1 MRKLTRQQKA
11 AISRTVTECFEK
23 VDVDIERHS
32 RICSICRR
40 VAQPPP
46 AFSLRTRFFGCP
58 TLCVSQQSV
67 GSVRSV
73 ASLNL
78 ERALHRG

>member
-23 VDVDIERHS
+23 VDVDIER
-32 RICSICRR
+32 R

-46 AFSLRTRFFGCP
+46 AFSL
-58 TLCVSQQSV
+58 
-67 GSVRSV
+67 
-73 ASLNL
+73 
-78 ERALHRG
+78 

>member
-1 MRKLTRQQKA
+1 MPKLTRQQKA

-23 VDVDIERHS
+23 VDVDIER
-32 RICSICRR
+32 R

-58 TLCVSQQSV
+58 ALCVSQQRV

-78 ERALHRG
+78 ERALHGG